1 MHGFSI
7 PFSCYTLRQMSEKK
21 YYLTVGL
28 EVHAELHTN
37 SKMWCGC
44 KNDPEEKRPNVNICP
59 VCTAQPGTLPVA
71 NKAAVEHVVRVGLAL
86 GGTIADFTEFDRK
99 NYFYPDIP
107 KGYQISQY
115 KLPIVSGGELNGVKI
130 TRVHLEE
137 DTARSTHDKGAD
149 SLVDFNRAGVPLM
162 ELVTEPVIH
171 DAKTAG
177 DFARA
182 LQLTLQ
188 YLGASEAN
196 MEKGQMRVEANISV
210 SADPNTFG
218 TKVEVKNINS
228 FRAVER
234 AIEFEMQRHI
244 EVLESGGKIV
254 QETRGWDENKQLTF
268 SQRSKENAQEYR
280 YFPDPDL
287 PKMYLHTAFDLN
299 ALKKGLPELP
309 WEKQSRYTQKLGL
322 KADAADFFVRE
333 PKLASYF
340 ESIIG
345 NASQGLTQLTANY
358 IVGDLAGIL
367 KKLNLEPNIENLPEA
382 SQLLE
387 LMQLTLSGD
396 LSSRATKDI
405 LLLMVEKKF
414 ITNPKKYAEDNNL
427 IQKNDEGALREI
439 VTAVLGEN
447 PKAIAEFKSGK
458 DNIVMFL
465 VGQCMKASKGSG
477 NPGAFQK
484 LLREELGK

>member
-1 MHGFSI
+1 
-7 PFSCYTLRQMSEKK
+7 MSEKK
-21 YYLTVGL
+21 YHLTVGL

-44 KNDPEEKRPNVNICP
+44 KNDSEEKRPNMNICP

-71 NKAAVEHVVRVGLAL
+71 NKLAVEHVVRVGLAL

-115 KLPIVSGGELNGVKI
+115 KFPIVSGGMLNGVAI

-177 DFARA
+177 DFARE
-182 LQLTLQ
+182 LQLALQ

-210 SADPNTFG
+210 STDPKVFG

-234 AIEFEMQRHI
+234 AIEFEMKRHI

-254 QETRGWDENKQLTF
+254 QETRGWDENKQITF

-287 PKMYLHTAFDLN
+287 PKLYLHSAFDLD

-309 WEKQSRYTQKLGL
+309 WEKRERYIQKLGL
-322 KADAADFFVRE
+322 KADAVDFFIHE
-333 PKLASYF
+333 PKLAHYF
-340 ESIIG
+340 EGITNGSSIE
-345 NASQGLTQLTANY
+345 LTQLAANY
-358 IVGDLAGIL
+358 ITGDLAGLL
-367 KKLNLEPNIENLPEA
+367 KKLNLAVAEENLPHA
-382 SQLLE
+382 SHMLE
-387 LMQLTLSGD
+387 LMQLTQEGL
-396 LSSRATKDI
+396 LSSRGAKDI
-405 LLLMVEKKF
+405 LTLMVEKKLS
-414 ITNPKKYAEDNNL
+414 INPKAYAEENDL

-439 VTAVLGEN
+439 VKAVLAQN
-447 PKAIAEFKSGK
+447 PKAVAEFKAGK
-458 DNIVMFL
+458 DATVMFL
-465 VGQCMKASKGSG
+465 VGQCMKESKGSG
-477 NPGAFQK
+477 NPGLFQK
-484 LLREELGK
+484 LVREELAK